1 MADFNTKHNISP
13 DTRAPVK
20 FVDNEELAYVMM
32 RYREVHDLLHALV
45 GMPTDMVGEVAVKWI
60 EALQFGLPM
69 CAGGAMLG
77 PLRFTKSQIKR
88 YSVYRPWAIKVGTK
102 SRFLLNVYY
111 EQRWE
116 QDIQDLRREMR
127 IDPVPQIR
135 VQ

>member
-1 MADFNTKHNISP
+1 M
-13 DTRAPVK
+13 R
-20 FVDNEELAYVMM
+20 FVDNSDLAYVMM

-77 PLRFTKSQIKR
+77 PLRFNRASQYER
-88 YSVYRPWAIKVGTK
+88 YKVYRSWAIKVGTK
-102 SRFLLNVYY
+102 ARFILNVYY

-116 QDIQDLRREMR
+116 QDIKDLRREMR
-127 IDPVPQIR
+127 IDPVPLINTR
-135 VQ
+135 